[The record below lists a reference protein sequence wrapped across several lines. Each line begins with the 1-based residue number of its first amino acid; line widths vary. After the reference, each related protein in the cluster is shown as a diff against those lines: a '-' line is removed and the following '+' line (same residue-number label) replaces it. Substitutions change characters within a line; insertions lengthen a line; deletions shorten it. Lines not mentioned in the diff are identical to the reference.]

1 MHGNRKSREI
11 DWRVAVTPEAR
22 RRVCVNGAVKGTI
35 AGDDFARAL
44 FAIWLGARPPN
55 AELKTG
61 LLGGP
66 CG

>member
-1 MHGNRKSREI
+1 MTS
-11 DWRVAVTPEAR
+11 
-22 RRVCVNGAVKGTI
+22 
-35 AGDDFARAL
+35 RAL

>member
-1 MHGNRKSREI
+1 V
-11 DWRVAVTPEAR
+11 D
-22 RRVCVNGAVKGTI
+22 VNGAVKGTI